1 VARAPLVTTLRAVT
15 EPPEEEPGAPGE
27 ALGATGLPAGDRL
40 LAHKERI
47 LARWE
52 ARMRKE
58 IPAAAQ
64 QPHLILVNTLPEILE
79 HLAQALSPRH
89 PRRTA
94 TEGSTSATEHGG
106 ERVRLTHF
114 RLEDLIGEYKL
125 LRQVLFEVLEEEEP
139 LTVEERHTL
148 GASLD
153 QAIMEAC
160 TGYALV
166 QSGFRDQFFAT
177 VAHDLRSPLSAA
189 QAGASLILR
198 QPGSAQ
204 VPRWA
209 ARIIDNI
216 GRVDRMVQDLLDA
229 MRVETG
235 ARLPLELEECDL
247 VEVVRNALEP
257 LRIEH
262 GDRFVL
268 HAPEPVRGQVA
279 PDALRRAVENL
290 ITNAVKYGD
299 SRPITVAVRQAHE
312 RAILTVHNHGAHIPV
327 EQQETLF
334 RAFQRLATA
343 ETSGKRG
350 WGLGLAQVRAVA
362 EAHGGSIVVDSVAGR
377 GTTFLIDIPLDARSF
392 SSSPIT
398 PAVAASE

>member
-1 VARAPLVTTLRAVT
+1 MPPHDELPSVARAPLVTTLPSVT
-15 EPPEEEPGAPGE
+15 EPPEEEPEAPGE
-27 ALGATGLPAGDRL
+27 APSATGSPAGDRL

-47 LARWE
+47 LALWE
-52 ARMRKE
+52 ARLRKE
-58 IPAAAQ
+58 VPAAAQ
-64 QPHLILVNTLPEILE
+64 QPHLILIDTLPAVLD
-79 HLAQALSPRH
+79 HLAEALSPRH

-94 TEGSTSATEHGG
+94 TDGSTSATEHGG
-106 ERVRLTHF
+106 ERVRVTHF
-114 RLEDLIGEYKL
+114 RLEDLVGEYKL

-139 LTVEERHTL
+139 LSTEERNTL
-148 GASLD
+148 DASLD
-153 QAIMEAC
+153 QAIMESC

-166 QSGFRDQFFAT
+166 HSGFRDQLFAT
-177 VAHDLRSPLSAA
+177 IAHDLRNPLGAA

-198 QPGSAQ
+198 EPGAAE

-216 GRVDRMVQDLLDA
+216 GRVDQMVQDLLDT
-229 MRVETG
+229 MRVQTG

-247 VEVVRNALEP
+247 VEVVRNALGH
-257 LRIEH
+257 LRPEH
-262 GDRFVL
+262 GDRLVL
-268 HAPEPVRGQVA
+268 SAPAPVRGYVA

-290 ITNAVKYGD
+290 VTNALKYGD

-312 RAILTVHNHGAHIPV
+312 RAILTVHNHGAHIPA

-362 EAHGGSIVVDSVAGR
+362 EAHGGSIGVDSVAGR
-377 GTTFLIDIPLDARSF
+377 GTTFMIDIPLDARPF
-392 SSSPIT
+392 S
-398 PAVAASE
+398 